1 MELNWRIYQLKTVSI
16 IVLLVLSLTLVF
28 CKSSS
33 NQVKSAV
40 SQPNSNSQNLNK
52 TIQGSPSNPDTRCL
66 VSAYPDFLDSVD
78 DHSIKWK
85 DGSVMPFDDGK
96 VENDF
101 ETMLNH
107 ATLKDQMS
115 ICYPKGDKFQPP
127 PSNNN
132 DPGRPRF
139 EPFFLKMYGNSQE
152 EVRKSIVPVIWL
164 PKHLHKQLMVTT
176 INGVDQKIRAISDE
190 LDALPDDYVKYL
202 ANPGGTFNWRV
213 IAGTQRQSTHSFGMT
228 IDINVAQSD
237 YWRNFKP
244 DSKDVY
250 SYRNRI
256 PSKIVEIFE
265 KYGFIWGGKWYH
277 FDTMHFE
284 YRPELLRDECIC
296 K

>member
-1 MELNWRIYQLKTVSI
+1 M
-16 IVLLVLSLTLVF
+16 SLTLVF

-33 NQVKSAV
+33 NQVNSAV
-40 SQPNSNSQNLNK
+40 SPRNLNSQTPNK
-52 TIQGSPSNPDTRCL
+52 TAEVSSTNPDSRCL
-66 VSAYPDFLDSVD
+66 VSAYPDFLDSFD

-127 PSNNN
+127 PSMNN

-152 EVRKSIVPVIWL
+152 EVRKSLVPVIWL

-190 LDALPDDYVKYL
+190 LDALPDEYVKYL
-202 ANPGGTFNWRV
+202 ANPGGTFNWRA

-244 DSKDVY
+244 DSKGVY

-296 K
+296 R